1 MLKELRPAV
10 VSLVLLTLLTGV
22 VYPLAVTAVAQVLFP
37 FQANGSVRLENGK
50 PVGSELIGQQFNEPR
65 YFWSRLSATGPVPY
79 TAFNGETLT
88 GSSGSNYGPLNPAL
102 VEAAKGRINALHAAD
117 PKQSSPVPVDLITAS
132 GSGLDPHI
140 SPAAAEYQAARVALS
155 RGVSVESIR
164 ELIRKHTEGRQLGVL
179 GEPRVCVLPLN
190 RALDGMKPTQRITL

>member
-22 VYPLAVTAVAQVLFP
+22 VDPLAVTAVAQVLFP
-37 FQANGSVRLENGK
+37 FQANGSVLLEQGK
-50 PVGSELIGQQFNEPR
+50 PIGSELIGQQFSEPR

-102 VEAAKGRINALHAAD
+102 LAAAKGRIDALHAAA
-117 PKQSSPVPVDLITAS
+117 PELTAPVPVDLITAS

-140 SPAAAEYQAARVALS
+140 SPAAAEYQTARIAS
-155 RGVSVESIR
+155 TRGVSVESIR
-164 ELIRKHTEGRQLGVL
+164 ELTQKHTEGRQLGLL
-179 GEPRVCVLPLN
+179 GEPRVSVLRLN
-190 RALDGMKPTQRITL
+190 RALDQMAK